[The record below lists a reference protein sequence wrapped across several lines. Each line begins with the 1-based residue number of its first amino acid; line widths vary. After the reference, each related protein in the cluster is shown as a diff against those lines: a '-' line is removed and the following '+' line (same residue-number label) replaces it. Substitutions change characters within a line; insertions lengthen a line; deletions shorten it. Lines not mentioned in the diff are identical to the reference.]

1 MVPTRVCDTNET
13 TLVVSQGDK
22 SESQSED
29 ESASYEAVLQ
39 SRDEVDKSESGVEG
53 SFVEPNE
60 VLLCGSDQVWSVS
73 QEIEEGVFP
82 EGSLERDTAV
92 SGIFGDGTGEIVL
105 VERIREES

>member
-1 MVPTRVCDTNET
+1 MF
-13 TLVVSQGDK
+13 LGG
-22 SESQSED
+22 
-29 ESASYEAVLQ
+29 A
-39 SRDEVDKSESGVEG
+39 
-53 SFVEPNE
+53 NE
-60 VLLCGSDQVWSVS
+60 VRSLF